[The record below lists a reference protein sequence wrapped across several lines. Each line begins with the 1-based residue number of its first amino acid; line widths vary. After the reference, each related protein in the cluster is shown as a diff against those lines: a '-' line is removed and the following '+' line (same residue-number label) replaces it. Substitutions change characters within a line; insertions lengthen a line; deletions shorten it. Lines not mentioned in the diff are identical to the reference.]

1 MDENKQDIEILH
13 TRVDYTNVEVE
24 QIGELQEK
32 VEVNKCIIHIFQP
45 KPISPLLQLSPSVSR
60 ISSLCNKNVLTPIS
74 RLSRQW
80 IQTRTALPR

>member
-13 TRVDYTNVEVE
+13 SRVDYTNVEVE

-32 VEVNKCIIHIFQP
+32 VEVNKCIIHILQP
-45 KPISPLLQLSPSVSR
+45 KPISPLLQLSPSV
-60 ISSLCNKNVLTPIS
+60 SLCNKNVLTPIS

-80 IQTRTALPR
+80 IQTRTSLTR